1 MLALLNSLPDWVKP
15 TPLEASSA
23 GRLIRLAMV
32 LGMAERT
39 RKQRV
44 TNPREADKSG
54 STDQTSTTAPD
65 TEKTDR
71 LKAELDGL
79 LDEIDEVLETNA
91 EDFVK
96 SYVQKGGQ

>member
-1 MLALLNSLPDWVKP
+1 MLLNSLPDWVTP
-15 TPLEASSA
+15 TPPDASSA
-23 GRLIRLAMV
+23 TQVVPLAMV
-32 LGMAERT
+32 LDMAERT
-39 RKQRV
+39 KKQRV
-44 TNPREADKSG
+44 TNPREAGKSG

>member
-1 MLALLNSLPDWVKP
+1 MPVNSLPDWVIP
-15 TPLEASSA
+15 NPPEASSA
-23 GRLIRLAMV
+23 AQVVGLAMV
-32 LGMAERT
+32 LDMAERT
-39 RKQRV
+39 KKQRV
-44 TNPREADKSG
+44 TNPRE
-54 STDQTSTTAPD
+54 TDQSAGSEQTSASVPD

-79 LDEIDEVLETNA
+79 LDDIDEVLETNA

>member
-1 MLALLNSLPDWVKP
+1 MLVNSLPDWVIP
-15 TPLEASSA
+15 NPPEASSGA
-23 GRLIRLAMV
+23 QVVGLAMV
-32 LGMAERT
+32 LDMAERT
-39 RKQRV
+39 KKQRV
-44 TNPREADKSG
+44 TNPRE
-54 STDQTSTTAPD
+54 TDQSAGSEQTSATVPD

-79 LDEIDEVLETNA
+79 LDDIDEVLETNA

>member
-1 MLALLNSLPDWVKP
+1 MLVNSLPDWVIP
-15 TPLEASSA
+15 NQPEASSA
-23 GRLIRLAMV
+23 AQVVRLAMV
-32 LGMAERT
+32 LDMAERT
-39 RKQRV
+39 KKQRV
-44 TNPREADKSG
+44 TNPRETDQSTG
-54 STDQTSTTAPD
+54 SDQTSATVPD

-79 LDEIDEVLETNA
+79 LDDIDEVLETNA

>member
-1 MLALLNSLPDWVKP
+1 MLVNLLPDWVTP
-15 TPLEASSA
+15 TPPEASWA
-23 GRLIRLAMV
+23 ARVVRLAMV
-32 LGMAERT
+32 LDMAERT
-39 RKQRV
+39 KKQRV
-44 TNPREADKSG
+44 TNPRETDQSAG
-54 STDQTSTTAPD
+54 SEQTSTTAPD